1 MKRCTIGVDF
11 GTLSGRAI
19 VLDTKSGETLASAT
33 MDYPHGVMD
42 EILPDGTPVPPQSAY
57 QHPADYLLVLKTVIG
72 EALQKAG
79 VTKEAI
85 AGIGIDFTSCTLIST
100 DESGTPLCMY
110 PQYASRPQSYV
121 KLWKHHA
128 SQAEAE
134 RMTEVAQK
142 RGESWLNI
150 CGGKMSPEWALPKI
164 YETLCRDE
172 EIYCATAAFCEAGEW
187 LTSLLTGETVRAA
200 GFAGYKFN
208 WTASEGFPS
217 NEFLC
222 EVDARLDGLIGT
234 KICKE
239 VRSVD
244 RTAGFLTQKG
254 AEMTGLCP
262 GTPVAL
268 PMLDAEAAMP
278 ALNVTEAG
286 QGLLVLGTSGVL
298 LLHDTAVK
306 QVPGIC
312 GLVEGGVI
320 PGMCTYEAG
329 QAGFGDCFE
338 WFSHN
343 CVPAHYRAAAEKEGK
358 NIHAYLR
365 ERAKKLKIGESG
377 LLALDWF
384 NGNRSILQD
393 PALSGMILGLHIGTK
408 PEEIYRALIEGTA
421 FGMRRILENYAEYG
435 VFANSLGAAGGIAQ
449 KDEMLMQIYADVLNR
464 EISVFAT
471 DQAGALG
478 SAIYAA
484 VAGGVYETITAAAK
498 TLSVKPMKSYRP
510 ISENV
515 RAYNV
520 LYDEYVRLYDYF
532 GQGGN
537 DVMRRLHKIALAGGF
552 DVAVH

>member
-1 MKRCTIGVDF
+1 MKRYTIGVDF
-11 GTLSGRAI
+11 GSLSGRAV
-19 VLDTKSGETLASAT
+19 VLDTQTGETLASAV

-42 EILPDGTPVPPQSAY
+42 STLPDGTPLPLQSAF
-57 QHPADYLLVLKTVIG
+57 QHPADYLLVLKSVIG
-72 EALQKAG
+72 EALKRAE
-79 VTKEAI
+79 VTPEEI
-85 AGIGIDFTSCTLIST
+85 AGLGIDFTSCTLLAT
-100 DESGTPLCMY
+100 DEEGMPLCMDPKY
-110 PQYASRPQSYV
+110 ESRPQSYV

-134 RMTEVAQK
+134 RMTRVAQE
-142 RGESWLNI
+142 RHEPWLEI
-150 CGGKMSPEWALPKI
+150 CGGKLSPEWAFPKI

-172 EIYCATAAFCEAGEW
+172 EIYHAAKSFCEAGEW
-187 LTSLLTGETVRAA
+187 LTSLLTGESVRAA
-200 GFAGYKFN
+200 SFAGYKFN
-208 WTASEGFPS
+208 WTAEDGFPS
-217 NEFLC
+217 NDYFRA
-222 EVDARLDGLIGT
+222 VDERLDGIVGS
-234 KICKE
+234 KIEKR

-244 RTAGFLTQKG
+244 QTAGVLNSKG
-254 AEMTGLCP
+254 VELTGLCQ

-298 LLHDTAVK
+298 LLHDPEVK
-306 QVPGIC
+306 RIPGIC
-312 GLVEGGVI
+312 GLVRDGVI

-343 CVPAHYRAAAEKEGK
+343 CVPAHYREAAAKEGK

-365 ERAKKLKIGESG
+365 ERAQKLRVGESG

-393 PALSGMILGLHIGTK
+393 ADLTGMILGLHIGTK
-408 PEEIYRALIEGTA
+408 PEEIYRTLIEATA
-421 FGMRRILENYAEYG
+421 FGMRRILENYAQYG
-435 VFANSLGAAGGIAQ
+435 ITVGSLGAAGGIAQ

-464 EISVFAT
+464 EICVFGT

-478 SAIYAA
+478 SAIYASL
-484 VAGGVYETITAAAK
+484 AGGIYATVKEAAAH
-498 TLSVKPMKSYRP
+498 LSVKPMRTYQP
-510 ISENV
+510 NDENK
-515 RAYNV
+515 RAYDL
-520 LYDEYVRLYDYF
+520 LYAEYCRLYEYF

-537 DVMRRLHKIALAGGF
+537 DIMHKLRRFSQTGEM
-552 DVAVH
+552 